1 MEALEFGKENNLL
14 NYSILEFIAS
24 KKYEEIEYIRSSGN
38 INGYN
43 NSELL

>member
-1 MEALEFGKENNLL
+1 MEALEFGKENNLI
-14 NYSILEFIAS
+14 NYTILEFIAS
-24 KKYEEIEYIRSSGN
+24 HKWEELDFIRESGN